1 LTDIYLFFFRF
12 KLYQDYQA
20 MVAQLEHQFLLGR
33 LSVQGLWFFCQVLIF
48 PSLLYVCSIINDHYF
63 LQYDLIGKLRSMKR
77 YFLLDQVDISSG
89 DYLVHFMDISRDE
102 LAKRPEEI
110 SVEKLQSLLDLALRS
125 TAAASD
131 PCHEEL
137 TCCVE
142 RVSLLKRL
150 STLKDLDSTEPSEGN
165 RPPDSDPQSELLSIT
180 GLETFC
186 LSYKVL
192 FTFSQLIPFIY
203 ELTLETK
210 IIMLVIS
217 GSMAIITNYSKKSSN
232 KIPVDFPSPV
242 PLQTR
247 KPSTLHG
254 LASTSSMIASLFFW
268 MICLNHS
275 YPLHWINQ

>member
-1 LTDIYLFFFRF
+1 MKFILSHAFADFGEHYYLWVPNFFTN
-12 KLYQDYQA
+12 Q
-20 MVAQLEHQFLLGR
+20 
-33 LSVQGLWFFCQVLIF
+33 
-48 PSLLYVCSIINDHYF
+48 
-63 LQYDLIGKLRSMKR
+63 
-77 YFLLDQVDISSG
+77 
-89 DYLVHFMDISRDE
+89 
-102 LAKRPEEI
+102 
-110 SVEKLQSLLDLALRS
+110 
-125 TAAASD
+125 
-131 PCHEEL
+131 
-137 TCCVE
+137 E

-165 RPPDSDPQSELLSIT
+165 RLPDSDTQSELFSIT

-192 FTFSQLIPFIY
+192 FTFSQLISFIY
-203 ELTLETK
+203 QLLLEKK

-254 LASTSSMIASLFFW
+254 LASTSSMIASLSSGWFV
-268 MICLNHS
+268 
-275 YPLHWINQ
+275 WIILIHFIG